1 MYHRPHR
8 DDFDR
13 ALDRLAAD
21 YWQIVDS
28 ERFASD
34 IGTGGLLN
42 PPSDL
47 AAHFGPDGTQRADI
61 TLRYRGGVTPML
73 QSTLARAGLVAS
85 VPARRPDEN
94 DDVPD
99 TDDAKWAAKYEAT
112 RQRLLAAENG
122 TLAPED
128 GTVVCLATDSPS
140 DLLRITR
147 AFDRLAEHGYFA
159 APALWPTPS
168 GCWEIVFTQ
177 TADAHPKAVFW
188 DTQSHDAFDARGDL
202 VDELFVR
209 WSGDPALI
217 AELLADT
224 GLEVTTPENE
234 TTAFVLRPV
243 GLITP
248 TDKVDLILEAPG
260 ERQLQVIRVLREF
273 IPTLPLTEA
282 KARLRKTPTP
292 LLRNV
297 TAGTAEKATERLEA
311 AGATVTV
318 TRTDTDRPPRPS
330 GDPDEAHP

>member
-13 ALDRLAAD
+13 ALARLAAG

-61 TLRYRGGVTPML
+61 TLRYRGGVIPML
-73 QSTLARAGLVAS
+73 QSTLAREGLVAC
-85 VPARRPDEN
+85 VPARRPEE

-112 RQRLLAAENG
+112 RHRLLAAENG
-122 TLAPED
+122 TLAPEE
-128 GTVVCLATDSPS
+128 GSVVCLATDSPS
-140 DLLRITR
+140 DLLRITQ

-168 GCWEIVFTQ
+168 GCWEIVFAQ
-177 TADAHPKAVFW
+177 TSDAHPRAVFW

-209 WSGDPALI
+209 WSGDRTLI
-217 AELLADT
+217 ADLLTDT
-224 GLEVTTPENE
+224 GLEVTTPEHE
-234 TTAFVLRPV
+234 TIAFVLRPV

-248 TDKVDLILEAPG
+248 SDKVDLILETAG
-260 ERQLQVIRVLREF
+260 ERQLQVIKVLRELA
-273 IPTLPLTEA
+273 PGLPVTEA
-282 KARLRKTPTP
+282 KTQVRNTPTP
-292 LLRNV
+292 ILRNV
-297 TAGTAEKATERLEA
+297 TTWTAENATQRLRA
-311 AGATVTV
+311 AGATTTV
-318 TRTDTDRPPRPS
+318 KRFDAELPP
-330 GDPDEAHP
+330 GDVDQAHR